1 MATTKLLFNVD
12 EVERL
17 RTKIGLVSQD
27 TNRLHLQFK
36 GKASDW
42 GGIPLGQE
50 LLKAQVLIKEL
61 TSEAEKLE
69 DLIRSAVQGV
79 QSVQAENKRQAGQLS
94 QQLGILAGLFG
105 SAGSRGSFGPLS
117 IPFLAQKA
125 VTSLI
130 RTLTILSAKDE
141 WSSDPVVQKL
151 RGMIQQ
157 SGLVS
162 IDGLAAE
169 MKLKEIYEAREQ
181 IGKSQIAYEVYKT
194 FGNQAQME
202 AAHQQAE
209 EARKKL
215 KSMGISE
222 VQYQPGKDLSGYY
235 KESAIKA
242 CDYDPSITDKS
253 VPLLEK
259 EEYALLLRMAMEPGI
274 QGEWAKQQL
283 ALIQPEATIGPVDPY
298 NSVSEADILNRND
311 PKVIERLKG
320 TYWFTLPPEEQDR
333 RYEELKAYYEK
344 LDKEA
349 ADQDRLVRS
358 GVGNQ
363 TVANILMGGS
373 NIIVQAINTASFG
386 LPRTLGDWIAGPMPE
401 GYVNPMDDP
410 YGKKAGQIAGT
421 FISIGLPWKYLSAVK
436 TPGVVG
442 KFSPTLLKSMV
453 AGAISG
459 TLEETMDAVNDY
471 REDGKQS
478 VGARLLSV
486 GINTVIAGAGDAL
499 FTAASKGLANVKKLV
514 NGTIGDV
521 KVKEVDGT
529 AKAKA
534 EIDGKGK
541 ELEEVRVGGTEGV
554 DFDQFKGDPARVL
567 NDSGRISQPE
577 EWNKIIA
584 DVEQAG
590 GTVRLVDG
598 DTMGYT
604 PKIGDTPGEIT
615 INKDASLSALKH
627 EAQHFYYDKET
638 GWPGWMSLFDPE
650 ARIANELKAYSQ
662 EIDLAK
668 SLGQTD
674 LANKLWD
681 NFLLEVE
688 TICND
693 YNFPN
698 PYK

>member
-69 DLIRSAVQGV
+69 DLIRSAVQGF
-79 QSVQAENKRQAGQLS
+79 QSVQAENKRQASQLS
-94 QQLGILAGLFG
+94 QQLGVLAGLFG

-130 RTLTILSAKDE
+130 RTLTILSARDE

-181 IGKSQIAYEVYKT
+181 IGKSQIAYEVYKN

-235 KESAIKA
+235 KQSAIKA

-283 ALIQPEATIGPVDPY
+283 ALIQPEATIGPVDPR

-311 PKVIERLKG
+311 PAVIERLKG
-320 TYWFTLPPEEQDR
+320 TYWVTLPAEEQDR
-333 RYEELKAYYEK
+333 IYEELKAYYEK

-349 ADQDRLVRS
+349 ADQDRLARS

-373 NIIVQAINTASFG
+373 NMMVQAINTATFG
-386 LPRTLGDWIAGPMPE
+386 LPRMLGDWIAGPMPE

-421 FISIGLPWKYLSAVK
+421 FISIGLPWKFLGAVK

-459 TLEETMDAVNDY
+459 TLEETMDAINDY
-471 REDGKQS
+471 RDDGKQS
-478 VGARLLSV
+478 VGERLISV
-486 GINTVIAGAGDAL
+486 GVNTTIAGAGDAL
-499 FTAASKGLANVKKLV
+499 FTAVSKGLSSVKKLV
-514 NGTIGDV
+514 NGSIREV
-521 KVKEVDGT
+521 EFKEVDGT
-529 AKAKA
+529 AKGKA
-534 EIDGKGK
+534 GIDEKAK
-541 ELEEVRVGGTEGV
+541 ELEEVRSGGTGEGGSV
-554 DFDQFKGDPARVL
+554 NRAFREATEQEEKLIDDVRKRFNAGKSKNVAVTKGEINGEPINLESMSGYDPKNPYHKDNYPKPPENHYKYRGSDNNGRLNDTEQKMIEYLRERFKNNPNVEGNIEIISYKTICRSCNDIVDQFQMD
-567 NDSGRISQPE
+567 
-577 EWNKIIA
+577 
-584 DVEQAG
+584 
-590 GTVRLVDG
+590 
-598 DTMGYT
+598 
-604 PKIGDTPGEIT
+604 
-615 INKDASLSALKH
+615 
-627 EAQHFYYDKET
+627 
-638 GWPGWMSLFDPE
+638 
-650 ARIANELKAYSQ
+650 
-662 EIDLAK
+662 
-668 SLGQTD
+668 
-674 LANKLWD
+674 
-681 NFLLEVE
+681 
-688 TICND
+688 
-693 YNFPN
+693 FPN
-698 PYK
+698 IKITRVQILVE